1 MVYGRIPVMLSEQ
14 CPAKEGGYCR
24 EGGELQLVDRMQEA
38 WPMERHCED
47 CYTVFY
53 SYKPVWIANKKRL
66 LKNLPAGEET
76 EKRLM
81 EYQEETETVPAGN
94 SYISGHYDKGVE

>member
-1 MVYGRIPVMLSEQ
+1 
-14 CPAKEGGYCR
+14 
-24 EGGELQLVDRMQEA
+24 
-38 WPMERHCED
+38 MERHCED

-66 LKNLPAGEET
+66 LKNLPAGKLRLYFLEESGEET

-81 EYQEETETVPAGN
+81 EYQEKTETVPAGN

>member
-1 MVYGRIPVMLSEQ
+1 M
-14 CPAKEGGYCR
+14 
-24 EGGELQLVDRMQEA
+24 
-38 WPMERHCED
+38 
-47 CYTVFY
+47 
-53 SYKPVWIANKKRL
+53 KKRL
-66 LKNLPAGEET
+66 LKNLPAGKLRLYFLEESGEET